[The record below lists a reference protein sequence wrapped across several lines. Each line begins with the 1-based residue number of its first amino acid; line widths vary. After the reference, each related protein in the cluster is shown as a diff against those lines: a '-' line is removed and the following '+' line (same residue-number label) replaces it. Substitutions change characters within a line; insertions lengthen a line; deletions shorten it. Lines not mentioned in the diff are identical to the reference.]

1 MMWKIIVAFFKPNS
15 EKWNWDKQKHGNE
28 KHCSS
33 NDTKTLRAREEMD
46 EQ

>member
-33 NDTKTLRAREEMD
+33 NDTKTLRAAEELD
-46 EQ
+46 